1 VKCRSFAVRHPAMS
15 KTLEPSGGRGGPAPG
30 PGGVLGPAIPVNPIA
45 PGSPPADA
53 AGQAL
58 NSVGQSILQAVKQ
71 FLAPGQIMLGVGFIV
86 VGLLLATG
94 LMGRVA
100 RTGVGVA
107 TRGAIR

>member
-1 VKCRSFAVRHPAMS
+1 VKRRSFPVRHPAMS
-15 KTLEPSGGRGGPAPG
+15 KTLAPGGGHGGPAPG
-30 PGGVLGPAIPVNPIA
+30 PGGVLGPAVPINPIA
-45 PGSPPADA
+45 PGSPPANA
-53 AGQAL
+53 AGDAL
-58 NSVGQSILQAVKQ
+58 NSVGAAILQAVKQ

-94 LMGRVA
+94 QAGRVA